1 MINTKYKDR
10 LFSFIFGR
18 PERKEWTLSLYNA
31 VNGSSHTDP
40 EEIEI
45 VTMEDILY
53 MGMKNDMSFL
63 ITDTA
68 NMYEQQST
76 YNPNMPVRKLMYAAR
91 LYDRYIHVNRLN
103 IYSTKQIRLPV
114 PKLVTFYNGME
125 EREDDILELK
135 DAFLTEDGKPAET
148 ESDIQVRVRMI
159 NINYGKNKELMGAC
173 RPLSEYAW
181 FIAEIRRNNQGM
193 DIETAVDSALEAMP
207 EEFGLKKFLV
217 ANKAEVKQMCITEY
231 NEAETMEQFREEG
244 RKEGREEGRK
254 EGHEEGREEGEI
266 LRLIKMVYKK
276 MLKGRTNEEI
286 AEEVEESVELI
297 GRIKGAVL
305 EYKKNCTD
313 GEFDDKKVLEYY
325 KYIICQ

>member
-91 LYDRYIHVNRLN
+91 LYDRYIHMNRLN

-193 DIETAVDSALEAMP
+193 DIESAVDSALEAMP

-244 RKEGREEGRK
+244 R
-254 EGHEEGREEGEI
+254 EEGEI

-286 AEEVEESVELI
+286 AEEVEESIELI
-297 GRIKGAVL
+297 GRIKEAVL

-325 KYIICQ
+325 KNSICQ